1 MVLAP
6 FAHMASYGLC
16 YFCVGIVMN
25 SLWVRDFVGSDQKD
39 FTAQVNLYVIVYA
52 LSCFYFRFQ
61 DNKLEI
67 ACDNNATEP
76 EKPTRKYNEE
86 LDNCCA
92 ELLET
97 LKHMVILIFQT

>member
-1 MVLAP
+1 M
-6 FAHMASYGLC
+6 
-16 YFCVGIVMN
+16 
-25 SLWVRDFVGSDQKD
+25 RDFVGSDHKD
-39 FTAQVNLYVIVYA
+39 FKSAQVNLYIVVYTA
-52 LSCFYFRFQ
+52 SYFCFRFQ

-67 ACDNNATEP
+67 ACDNNGTEP

-97 LKHMVILIFQT
+97 LKHMVILIFQTSSI